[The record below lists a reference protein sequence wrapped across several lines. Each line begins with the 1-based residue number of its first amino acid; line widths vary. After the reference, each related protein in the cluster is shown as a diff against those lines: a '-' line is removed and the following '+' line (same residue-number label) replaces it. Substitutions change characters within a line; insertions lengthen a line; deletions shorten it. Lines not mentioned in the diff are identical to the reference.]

1 MNAKAT
7 PPVGLVIKF
16 LLLSLAGAVSFLIPL
31 RWGNES
37 GTLVSLLTGFVGR
50 WLEPAMD
57 MIVICIIAFSAFGSL
72 YDQIAQKRGWPISP
86 ALHQRLSSGIVYIIS
101 KFITLAFT
109 VMCTFGLG
117 SSTLNETAQSMV
129 DLGGTLVSLAFALS
143 FLLVFLTDSGLM
155 EFIAELTKPFVRP
168 LFKVPSDASL
178 DLLASWLG
186 ASDAAVILTQQK
198 YRKGFYSRREAATIM
213 CNFSLVSVPF
223 CVVVAEIGNVGEY
236 FIPLYLLICGL
247 GILLGA
253 VMPRLYPLN
262 RIPDDHIQARPIIP
276 FQQQQGGMLLRG
288 LTAGC
293 EIARSFSL
301 KTVWASG
308 LNTVC
313 SVLLGVMPVAIGWG
327 VLGMLLIEFTPI
339 FNWLAVPM
347 GLLLDLL
354 GVEEA
359 FSVAPA
365 TLVGFIDMYIPALLV
380 AGIESVRTRFIITT
394 LSLIQIV
401 YVTIV
406 GAVVFQSK
414 VGLDIKKLF
423 LVFMERTLISLP
435 IIALFSHLIVR

>member
-1 MNAKAT
+1 MEAKET
-7 PPVGLVIKF
+7 LPTGLVIKF
-16 LLLSLAGAVSFLIPL
+16 LLLSLVGTVSFLIPL
-31 RWGNES
+31 QWGDES
-37 GTLVSLLTGFVGR
+37 GTLVSLLTTFVGR
-50 WLEPAMD
+50 WLDPVMD
-57 MIVICIIAFSAFGSL
+57 FLVIVIIAFSAFGSL
-72 YDQIAQKRGWPISP
+72 YDRLAAKHGWPIP
-86 ALHQRLSSGIVYIIS
+86 PDLHQRLNTGTVYIIS
-101 KFITLAFT
+101 KFVTLAFT
-109 VMCTFGLG
+109 VMCTFEVG
-117 SSTLNETAQSMV
+117 SKELNATAQSMV
-129 DLGGTLVSLAFALS
+129 DLGDTLVSLAVALS

-198 YRKGFYSRREAATIM
+198 YRKGFYSRREAAIIM

-223 CVVVAEIGNVGEY
+223 CMVVAEIGNVGEY
-236 FIPLYLLICGL
+236 FVPMYLLVCGL
-247 GILLGA
+247 GILLG
-253 VMPRLYPLN
+253 VIMPRLYPLN
-262 RIPDDHIQARPIIP
+262 RIPDDYIQERPAIP
-276 FQQQQGGMLLRG
+276 VQEQRGGALLRG

-293 EIARSFSL
+293 EIARPFSL

-308 LNTVC
+308 MNTVC

-327 VLGMLLIEFTPI
+327 VLGMMLIEFTPI

-347 GLLLDLL
+347 GILLDFL
-354 GVEEA
+354 GVEKA
-359 FSVAPA
+359 FAVAPA

-380 AGIESVRTRFIITT
+380 AGTESARTRFIITT

-414 VGLDIKKLF
+414 VGLDMKRLF
-423 LVFMERTLISLP
+423 LIFMERTLISLP
-435 IIALFSHLIVR
+435 IIVFCSHFIV